1 MMSVTDFVVNG
12 FKKRRSMEHNG
23 LTHGSEGKA
32 TPDRGDTDPRTWNQA
47 VSGARYLAHSGVSIV
62 NTFTQVYLEDQLHV
76 HYFFNDDGT
85 LKTVTEDTGGGAEDN
100 PQAEAIAAAAMPGNT
115 ASSLETS
122 SPAPVPEADTR
133 SEEPRSGSTITP
145 ELAQPVSEEAPVVED
160 TNRRPAPISTT
171 SQPTTAGGSEREWK
185 ALSSIDRQAAV
196 PERNILG
203 ARMSMRG
210 TYYPNLP
217 AFVEKFIAHVFSHK
231 QSRTSFFRWV
241 PDWWRYPS
249 LYVPLD
255 AIWRNYE
262 MARLKPDTMMIW
274 YMQAGSLLDKIFN
287 KDRGIVASLIGQDAI
302 ASTNPGDPLP
312 CQRPPKDWR
321 IRVLEQLDWRG
332 PQPNPVAGNSGKD
345 PNGYVIRQPETPPL
359 VEEDGDEYNLRE
371 QTVSPIVFD
380 TVDDDTHD
388 ED

>member
-1 MMSVTDFVVNG
+1 MSVTDFVVNG
-12 FKKRRSMEHNG
+12 FKKRRSMEHNS
-23 LTHGSEGKA
+23 LTHGSGGKA

-47 VSGARYLAHSGVSIV
+47 VSGARYLVHSGVSIV

-85 LKTVTEDTGGGAEDN
+85 LKTVTEDTSDEAEDN
-100 PQAEAIAAAAMPGNT
+100 PQAEAIAAAAMPANT
-115 ASSLETS
+115 ASSLKTS
-122 SPAPVPEADTR
+122 SPAPVPEAGTR
-133 SEEPRSGSTITP
+133 SEEPHSSNAITP
-145 ELAQPVSEEAPVVED
+145 EMAEPVSDAPVVED

-171 SQPTTAGGSEREWK
+171 SQPTAAGGERGWK
-185 ALSSIDRQAAV
+185 ALSPTDSQAAV

-203 ARMSMRG
+203 ARTSVRG

-262 MARLKPDTMMIW
+262 MARLKPDAMMIW

-312 CQRPPKDWR
+312 CQRPPEDWR
-321 IRVLEQLDWRG
+321 IRVLEQLDWRD

-359 VEEDGDEYNLRE
+359 VDEDGDEYNPRE

-388 ED
+388 EE

>member
-1 MMSVTDFVVNG
+1 MAVG
-12 FKKRRSMEHNG
+12 
-23 LTHGSEGKA
+23 GKA

-47 VSGARYLAHSGVSIV
+47 VSGARYLVHSGVSIV

-85 LKTVTEDTGGGAEDN
+85 LKTVTEDTSDEAEDN
-100 PQAEAIAAAAMPGNT
+100 PQAEAIAAAAMPANT
-115 ASSLETS
+115 ASSLKTS
-122 SPAPVPEADTR
+122 SPAPVPEAGTR
-133 SEEPRSGSTITP
+133 SEEPHSSNAITP
-145 ELAQPVSEEAPVVED
+145 EMAEPVSDAPVVED

-171 SQPTTAGGSEREWK
+171 SQPTAAGGERGWK
-185 ALSSIDRQAAV
+185 ALSPTDSQAAV

-203 ARMSMRG
+203 ARTSVRG

-262 MARLKPDTMMIW
+262 MARLKPDAMMIW

-312 CQRPPKDWR
+312 CQRPPEDWR
-321 IRVLEQLDWRG
+321 IRVLEQLDWRD

-359 VEEDGDEYNLRE
+359 VDEDGDEYNPRE

-388 ED
+388 EE

>member
-23 LTHGSEGKA
+23 LTHDSEGKA

-85 LKTVTEDTGGGAEDN
+85 LKTVTEDTSDEAEDN
-100 PQAEAIAAAAMPGNT
+100 PQAEAIAAAAIPANT

-122 SPAPVPEADTR
+122 SPAPVPEAGTR
-133 SEEPRSGSTITP
+133 SEEPHSSNAITP
-145 ELAQPVSEEAPVVED
+145 EMAQPVSEEAPVVED

-203 ARMSMRG
+203 ARTSVRG

-321 IRVLEQLDWRG
+321 IRVLEQLDWRD
-332 PQPNPVAGNSGKD
+332 PQPNPVA
-345 PNGYVIRQPETPPL
+345 ETPPL
-359 VEEDGDEYNLRE
+359 VEEDGDEYNPRE